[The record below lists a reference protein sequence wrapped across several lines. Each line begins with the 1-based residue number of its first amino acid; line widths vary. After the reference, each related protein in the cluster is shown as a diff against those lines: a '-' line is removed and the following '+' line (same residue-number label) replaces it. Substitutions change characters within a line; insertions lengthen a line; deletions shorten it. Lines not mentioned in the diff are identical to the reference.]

1 MSMTFPAAIMP
12 RGSLVPAFASP
23 KSHRNEAVI
32 MSPIEVKIED
42 GIATVCINRPER
54 KNALSVA
61 ATNGLTDAWEQIE
74 ADDSVRVAILTSAD
88 CGVFCAGL
96 DLKEATQ
103 IARDEGVDIL
113 TKMRDPFHETMRACK
128 KPVIAAMTGSLMAGG
143 MMLTLNC
150 DLRVGLKGTRVGITE
165 VKIGR
170 GSPWAAPALSML
182 PQPILMEIVLT
193 GDLMPIERLH
203 DYGFTNYLEDTP
215 DAVRARAQDLAER
228 IASAAPLSVVAAKA
242 SVRATMD
249 LGCAAGLEEGK
260 RLHEV
265 VYASNDAIEGPKAF
279 AEKRAPVW
287 TGT

>member
-1 MSMTFPAAIMP
+1 MNFPAANMMS
-12 RGSLVPAFASP
+12 RGNFALGLS
-23 KSHRNEAVI
+23 KENEAGI
-32 MSPIEVKIED
+32 MSPIDVKIED

-61 ATNGLTDAWEQIE
+61 ATNGLTDAWERIE
-74 ADDSVRVAILTSAD
+74 ADDSVRAAILTSAD
-88 CGVFCAGL
+88 CGVFSAGL

-103 IARDEGVDIL
+103 IKRDEGVDIL
-113 TKMRDPFHETMRACK
+113 SKMRDPFHETMRACK
-128 KPVIAAMTGSLMAGG
+128 KPIIAAMTGSLMAGG

-150 DLRVGLKGTRVGITE
+150 DLRVGLKGTKVGITE

-182 PQPILMEIVLT
+182 PQPILMEMVLT

-215 DAVRARAQDLAER
+215 DAVRARALDLAKR

-249 LGCAAGLEEGK
+249 LGCAKGLEEGK

>member
-1 MSMTFPAAIMP
+1 MTD
-12 RGSLVPAFASP
+12 
-23 KSHRNEAVI
+23 N
-32 MSPIEVKIED
+32 PIEITVEN
-42 GIATVCINRPER
+42 GVATVFINRPER

-61 ATNGLTDAWEQIE
+61 AANGLADAWDQIE
-74 ADDSVRVAILTSAD
+74 ADANIRVVILTSAD
-88 CGVFCAGL
+88 CGVFSAGL

-113 TKMRDPFHETMRACK
+113 SKMRDPFHEGMRNCS
-128 KPVIAAMTGSLMAGG
+128 KPIISAMTGSLMAGG
-143 MMLTLNC
+143 MMLTLMS
-150 DLRVGLKGTRVGITE
+150 DLRVGLKGTKVGITE

-215 DAVRARAQDLAER
+215 DAVRARARKLADR
-228 IASAAPLSVVAAKA
+228 VASGAPLSVIAAKA

-249 LGCAAGLEEGK
+249 LGCTAGLEEGK

-265 VYASNDAIEGPKAF
+265 VYASQDAIEGPRAF
-279 AEKRAPVW
+279 AEKRPPVW
-287 TGT
+287 QGK

>member
-1 MSMTFPAAIMP
+1 MNFPAANLS
-12 RGSLVPAFASP
+12 RGSFAPGLS
-23 KSHRNEAVI
+23 KEYEAGI
-32 MSPIEVKIED
+32 MSPIDVNIAD
-42 GIATVCINRPER
+42 GIATVSINRPER

-74 ADDSVRVAILTSAD
+74 ADDNVRVAILTSAD
-88 CGVFCAGL
+88 CGVFSAGL

-113 TKMRDPFHETMRACK
+113 SKMRDPFHETMRDCK
-128 KPVIAAMTGSLMAGG
+128 KPIIAAMTGSLMAGG

-150 DLRVGLKGTRVGITE
+150 DLRVGLKGTKVGITE

-170 GSPWAAPALSML
+170 GSPWASPALSML

-203 DYGFTNYLEDTP
+203 DYGFTNYLEETP
-215 DAVRARAQDLAER
+215 DAVRSRALELARR
-228 IASAAPLSVVAAKA
+228 IASAAPLSVIAAKGG
-242 SVRATMD
+242 VRATMD
-249 LGCAAGLEEGK
+249 LGCAGGLEEGK

-279 AEKRAPVW
+279 AEKRTPVW

>member
-1 MSMTFPAAIMP
+1 MNFPAANLS
-12 RGSLVPAFASP
+12 RGSFAPSLS
-23 KSHRNEAVI
+23 KEYEAGI
-32 MSPIEVKIED
+32 MSPIDVNIAD
-42 GIATVCINRPER
+42 GIATVSINRPER

-74 ADDSVRVAILTSAD
+74 ADDNVRVAILTSAD
-88 CGVFCAGL
+88 CGVFSAGL

-103 IARDEGVDIL
+103 IKRDEGVDIL
-113 TKMRDPFHETMRACK
+113 SKMRDPFHETMRACK
-128 KPVIAAMTGSLMAGG
+128 KPIIAAMTGSLMAGG

-150 DLRVGLKGTRVGITE
+150 DLRVGLKGTKVGITE

-170 GSPWAAPALSML
+170 GSPWASPALSML

-203 DYGFTNYLEDTP
+203 DYGFTNYLEETP
-215 DAVRARAQDLAER
+215 DAVRSRALELARR
-228 IASAAPLSVVAAKA
+228 IASAAPLSVIAAKG

-249 LGCAAGLEEGK
+249 LGCAGGLEEGK

-279 AEKRAPVW
+279 AEKRRPVW

>member
-1 MSMTFPAAIMP
+1 MT
-12 RGSLVPAFASP
+12 
-23 KSHRNEAVI
+23 SH
-32 MSPIEVKIED
+32 PIELSVEN

-61 ATNGLTDAWEQIE
+61 AANGLTDAWGQIK
-74 ADDSVRVAILTSAD
+74 ADPDIRVAILTSAD
-88 CGVFCAGL
+88 CGVFSAGL

-113 TKMRDPFHETMRACK
+113 SKMRDPFHEAMRACS
-128 KPVIAAMTGSLMAGG
+128 KPIISAMTGSLMAGG
-143 MMLTLNC
+143 MMLTLMS
-150 DLRVGLKGTRVGITE
+150 DLRVGLKGTKVGITE

-203 DYGFTNYLEDTP
+203 EYGFTNYLEDTP
-215 DAVRARAQDLAER
+215 DAVRARALDLANR
-228 IASAAPLSVVAAKA
+228 IASGAPMSVIAAKA

-260 RLHEV
+260 RLHEG
-265 VYASNDAIEGPKAF
+265 VYASQDAIEGPRAF
-279 AEKRAPVW
+279 AEKRPPVW
-287 TGT
+287 QGK

>member
-1 MSMTFPAAIMP
+1 MNFPAANMS
-12 RGSLVPAFASP
+12 RGSFAASVS
-23 KSHRNEAVI
+23 KEYEAGI
-32 MSPIEVKIED
+32 MSPIDVKIAD
-42 GIATVCINRPER
+42 GIATVSINRPER

-74 ADDSVRVAILTSAD
+74 ADDNVRVAILTSAD
-88 CGVFCAGL
+88 CGVFSAGL

-113 TKMRDPFHETMRACK
+113 SKMRDPFHKTMRDCK
-128 KPVIAAMTGSLMAGG
+128 KPIIAAMTGSLMAGG

-170 GSPWAAPALSML
+170 GSPWASPALSML

-203 DYGFTNYLEDTP
+203 DYGFTNYLEETP
-215 DAVRARAQDLAER
+215 DAVRVRALELARR
-228 IASAAPLSVVAAKA
+228 IASAAPLSVIAAKGG
-242 SVRATMD
+242 VRATMD
-249 LGCAAGLEEGK
+249 LGCARGLEEGK

>member
-1 MSMTFPAAIMP
+1 M
-12 RGSLVPAFASP
+12 
-23 KSHRNEAVI
+23 N
-32 MSPIEVKIED
+32 PIELTIED
-42 GIATVCINRPER
+42 GIATVRINRPER

-61 ATNGLTDAWEQIE
+61 ATNGLADAWDRIE
-74 ADDSVRVAILTSAD
+74 SDDSVRVAILTSAD
-88 CGVFCAGL
+88 CGVFSAGM
-96 DLKEATQ
+96 DLKEAAQ
-103 IARDEGVDIL
+103 IKRDEGVDIL
-113 TKMRDPFHETMRACK
+113 SKMRDPFHDTMRACK
-128 KPVIAAMTGSLMAGG
+128 KPIIAAMTGSLMAGG

-150 DLRVGLKGTRVGITE
+150 DLRVGLKGTKVGITE

-170 GSPWAAPALSML
+170 GSPWAAPALTML

-193 GDLMPIERLH
+193 GDLFPIERLH

-215 DAVRARAQDLAER
+215 DAVRARAYELARR
-228 IASAAPLSVVAAKA
+228 IAGLAPLSVVAAKG

-249 LGCAAGLEEGK
+249 RGCAGGLEEGK

-265 VYASNDAIEGPKAF
+265 VYASNDAIEGPRAF

>member
-1 MSMTFPAAIMP
+1 MSA
-12 RGSLVPAFASP
+12 
-23 KSHRNEAVI
+23 N
-32 MSPIEVKIED
+32 PIELTVKD
-42 GIATVCINRPER
+42 GVATVLINRPER

-61 ATNGLTDAWEQIE
+61 AANGLADAWDQIE
-74 ADDSVRVAILTSAD
+74 ADPDIRVAILTSAD
-88 CGVFCAGL
+88 CGVFSAGL

-113 TKMRDPFHETMRACK
+113 SKMRDPFHARMLACS
-128 KPVIAAMTGSLMAGG
+128 KPIISAMTGSLMAGG
-143 MMLTLNC
+143 MMLTLMS
-150 DLRVGLKGTRVGITE
+150 DLRVGLKGTKVGITE

-215 DAVRARAQDLAER
+215 DAVRTRARELADR
-228 IASAAPLSVVAAKA
+228 IASGAPLSVIAAKA

-249 LGCAAGLEEGK
+249 LGCAAGLAEGK

-265 VYASNDAIEGPKAF
+265 VYASEDAIEGPRAF
-279 AEKRAPVW
+279 AEKRPPVW
-287 TGT
+287 AGR